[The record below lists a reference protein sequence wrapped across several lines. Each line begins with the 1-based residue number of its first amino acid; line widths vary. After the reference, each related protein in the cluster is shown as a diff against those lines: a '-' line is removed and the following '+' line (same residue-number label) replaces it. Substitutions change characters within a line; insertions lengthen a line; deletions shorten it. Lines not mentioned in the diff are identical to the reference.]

1 MSYYHV
7 ATFVKRVILDSE
19 SEQTKSEPM
28 SLRQFVCQALDLRY
42 EQSKVSQEI
51 MVSDQNQMTTLNA
64 ASLLQPL
71 SRVNQIE
78 EHPETPLCERYE
90 AKNYQEPINK

>member
-1 MSYYHV
+1 MKVFRFLGDILYEQEFDSLSYYHV

-19 SEQTKSEPM
+19 SEQTKFEPM

-51 MVSDQNQMTTLNA
+51 MISD
-64 ASLLQPL
+64 
-71 SRVNQIE
+71 
-78 EHPETPLCERYE
+78 
-90 AKNYQEPINK
+90 

>member
-1 MSYYHV
+1 
-7 ATFVKRVILDSE
+7 
-19 SEQTKSEPM
+19 M

-51 MVSDQNQMTTLNA
+51 MISDQNQMSINA

-71 SRVNQIE
+71 SHVNQIDE
-78 EHPETPLCERYE
+78 QHEAPLFERYE

>member
-19 SEQTKSEPM
+19 SEQTKMEPM

-51 MVSDQNQMTTLNA
+51 MISDQNQMTINA

-71 SRVNQIE
+71 SQVNQIDE
-78 EHPETPLCERYE
+78 QHETPLFERYE